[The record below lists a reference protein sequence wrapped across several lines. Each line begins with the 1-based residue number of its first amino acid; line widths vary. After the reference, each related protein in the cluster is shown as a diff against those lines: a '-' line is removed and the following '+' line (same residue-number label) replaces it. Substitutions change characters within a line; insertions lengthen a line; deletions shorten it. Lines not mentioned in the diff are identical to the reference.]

1 MTLEDNK
8 AIVRSF
14 LEKGNREGKTPMEL
28 CAKGF
33 TAHISGSPAMDLQAF
48 QQYQATYFASFSQ
61 SGIIIEDMIAEGN
74 KVAFRGVV
82 RAIHTREFMGTPS
95 SGKQVVVSV
104 IGFAQLKDGKIEEWW
119 NSPDRLS
126 WMQQIGAL
134 PSTKLA

>member
-1 MTLEDNK
+1 
-8 AIVRSF
+8 
-14 LEKGNREGKTPMEL
+14 
-28 CAKGF
+28 
-33 TAHISGSPAMDLQAF
+33 MDLQAF
-48 QQYQATYFASFSQ
+48 QQYQVTYFSSFSK

-82 RAIHTREFMGTPS
+82 WAIHMSEFMGTPS

-104 IGFAQLKDGKIEEWW
+104 IGFAQLKEGKIEEWW

>member
-8 AIVRSF
+8 AIVRRF
-14 LEKGNREGKTPMEL
+14 LEEGNREGMTPVEL

-33 TAHISGSPAMDLQAF
+33 TAHISGSPAMDLQSF
-48 QQYQATYFASFSQ
+48 QQYQVTYFASFSQ
-61 SGIIIEDMIAEGN
+61 SGIIIEDMIAEGD

-82 RAIHTREFMGTPS
+82 RAIHMREFMGTPS

-104 IGFAQLKDGKIEEWW
+104 IGFARLKEGKIEEWW

>member
-1 MTLEDNK
+1 MTLDDNK
-8 AIVRSF
+8 AIVCSF

-48 QQYQATYFASFSQ
+48 QMYQVSYFASFSQ
-61 SGIIIEDMIAEGN
+61 SGITIEDMMAEGD

-82 RAIHTREFMGTPS
+82 RASHTREFMGTPS

-104 IGFAQLKDGKIEEWW
+104 IGFAQLKYGKIEEWW